1 MEMIIPT
8 GEKLTFELSDV
19 SSIYDKIPEKPL
31 FGVKRFSKIYACS
44 EIDARSYFSAY
55 WSKGNDTKVVTPTSE
70 QLANKM
76 VYINSN
82 GVRKYAIPK
91 PNEKN
96 CEIVMTLFIY
106 LTFFANT
113 DMARSEIRRAI
124 IKATSQLFPVLK
136 DNWSTQML
144 DIFNETVKQND

>member
-19 SSIYDKIPEKPL
+19 RNIYDKIPTKPV
-31 FGVKRFSKIYACS
+31 FGVKRFSNVYACT
-44 EIDARSYFSAY
+44 EIDARCYFNVY
-55 WSKGNDTKVVTPTSE
+55 WTKGNTSKVVTPANE
-70 QLANKM
+70 QMSYKM

-106 LTFFANT
+106 LTFFAT
-113 DMARSEIRRAI
+113 VDMIKGEIHHTI
-124 IKATSQLFPVLK
+124 VKNTSQLFPILK
-136 DNWSTQML
+136 DNWT
-144 DIFNETVKQND
+144 DETLELIENKKQND

>member
-19 SSIYDKIPEKPL
+19 RSIYDNIPEKPL

-44 EIDARSYFSAY
+44 EIDARWYFNVY
-55 WSKGNDTKVVTPTSE
+55 WTKGNTTKVVTPTSA

-82 GVRKYAIPK
+82 GIRQYAIPK
-91 PNEKN
+91 PNENN
-96 CEIVMTLFIY
+96 CKIVMTLFIY
-106 LTFFANT
+106 LTFFAT
-113 DMARSEIRRAI
+113 SEMVNGKNQFAI
-124 IKATSQLFPVLK
+124 IKATSSLFPILK
-136 DNWSTQML
+136 DNWSVQML
-144 DIFNETVKQND
+144 DIFNETIKRDD

>member
-19 SSIYDKIPEKPL
+19 RSIYDKIPEKAV
-31 FGVKRFSKIYACS
+31 FGIKRFSNVYACS
-44 EIDARSYFSAY
+44 EIDARCYFNVY
-55 WSKGNDTKVVTPTSE
+55 WDKGNTTKVVTPANE
-70 QLANKM
+70 QLAYKM

-96 CEIVMTLFIY
+96 CEIIMTLFIY
-106 LTFFANT
+106 LTFFAT
-113 DMARSEIRRAI
+113 VDMVKSEIRHAI
-124 IKATSQLFPVLK
+124 VKATSQLFPVLK

-144 DIFNETVKQND
+144 DIVNETVRQND